1 MGALTP
7 EPLKGAIRG
16 HLKRPLRGL
25 SLGWCPDPRAPC
37 GRPGLRPGRPRSG
50 AAPCAAVLWYVRA
63 VVLISGL
70 FLAPGANAQERLFP
84 DNAGLVNVKTH
95 YGAKGDGKSDDWA
108 AIQRAIDENKRKW
121 RVLYFPNGTYL
132 VRKKLTY
139 GRDLEQAKQLVLQGQ
154 SREGTVLR
162 LADNAPDFEDPGNK
176 CFLLTMFEGRATGM
190 AFHNSI
196 RDMTF
201 DVGTGNPGAVGVQWM
216 NNNTGC
222 MRNVT
227 IRSSDPEGKGAVG
240 LDLTRTE
247 PGPGLIKNAL
257 IEGFDF
263 AIDALPGPFSMTFE
277 NLTLRNQR
285 VAGIRNKWHT
295 LVIRRLESVNKAPA
309 ILTTDRGGMIT
320 LLESN
325 LTGGAGE
332 AAIVNK
338 GMLLLRDVKQSGY
351 GKLVKNDGI
360 PDLDGQAVEE
370 YVSHPPKAAHSA
382 FPSPRRTL
390 RLPIE
395 ETPDVPWDP
404 PDKWVVVDPAALKAQ
419 DDDTATLQAAFDQAA
434 KEGKTTVCI
443 PGGIKEGLIRFG
455 GTIRVTGP
463 VRRII
468 GTDTTLT
475 VTEPFRTSGKPMFRI
490 EDVASD
496 VVVIERFTAVEWAK
510 GNKFAWVEHATPKT
524 LVMRDIGSMSRGAL
538 PYVAA
543 PNAGKLFVENSCS
556 ALWRIR
562 KGQKAWMRQ
571 INPETN
577 DIGITNEG
585 GDLWILGLKTENG
598 GATVIKTADGG
609 RTELL
614 GGQNYSSWPPI
625 RPKQPMFVV
634 ENASACFS
642 IGGLSFVKD
651 RGFDIVIRETRGG
664 ESRDLSVRDADAGGR
679 GHAGAFPL
687 ITAFEGK

>member
-1 MGALTP
+1 MMLARSPFALLAFATFAAGAT
-7 EPLKGAIRG
+7 E
-16 HLKRPLRGL
+16 
-25 SLGWCPDPRAPC
+25 
-37 GRPGLRPGRPRSG
+37 
-50 AAPCAAVLWYVRA
+50 
-63 VVLISGL
+63 
-70 FLAPGANAQERLFP
+70 ERLFP
-84 DNAGLVNVKTH
+84 DSAGVVNMKTH
-95 YGAKGDGKSDDWA
+95 YGAKGDGKTDDWA
-108 AIQRAIDENKRKW
+108 ALQKALDENKRKW

-132 VRKKLTY
+132 VTKKLTF

-162 LADNAPDFEDPGNK
+162 LADKALDFEDPGNK
-176 CFLLTMFEGRATGM
+176 NYLLTMFEGRATGM

-201 DVGTGNPGAVGVQWM
+201 DVGAGNPGAVGVQWM

-222 MRNVT
+222 LRNVT
-227 IRSSDPEGKGAVG
+227 IRSSDPEGRGAVA

-247 PGPGLIKNAL
+247 PGPGLIKDVL
-257 IEGFDF
+257 LEGFDYG
-263 AIDALPGPFSMTFE
+263 IDALPGPFSMTFE
-277 NLTLRNQR
+277 NITLKNQR
-285 VAGIRNKWHT
+285 IAGIRNKWHT
-295 LVIRRLESVNKAPA
+295 LVIRRLESTNKVPA
-309 ILTTDRGGMIT
+309 IVTTDRGGMIT
-320 LLESN
+320 LLDSS
-325 LTGGAGE
+325 LGGGSGE
-332 AAIVNK
+332 AAIVNQ

-351 GKLVKNDGI
+351 GKLVKSTGS
-360 PDLDGQAVEE
+360 PDVEGEAVEE
-370 YVSHPPKAAHSA
+370 YVSHPAKSAHSA

-395 ETPDVPWDP
+395 ETPEVPWDP
-404 PDKWVVVDPAALKAQ
+404 PDRWVVVDPAALKAK
-419 DDDTATLQAAFDQAA
+419 DDDTQAIQAAFDTAA
-434 KEGKTTVCI
+434 REGKTTVCI
-443 PGGIKEGLIRFG
+443 PGGLKEGSIRVG
-455 GTIRVTGP
+455 DTVRVTGS
-463 VRRII
+463 VRRVI
-468 GTDTTLT
+468 GMDTTLC
-475 VTEPFRTSGKPMFRI
+475 VTAAFRTSGKPMFRI
-490 EDVASD
+490 EDVTSD
-496 VVVIERFTAVEWAK
+496 VVVVERFTVVEWAK

-524 LVMRDIGSMSRGAL
+524 LVMRDIGSMSRDAR

-543 PNAGKLFVENSCS
+543 ASAGKLFVEDSCS
-556 ALWRIR
+556 APWHIR

-598 GATVIKTADGG
+598 GATVIRTTDGG

-625 RPKQPMFVV
+625 KPKQPMFVV

-664 ESRDLSVRDADAGGR
+664 ETRDLTVKDADAGGR

-687 ITAFEGK
+687 VTAFEGK

>member
-1 MGALTP
+1 MRLARSPFALFVLAAFGT
-7 EPLKGAIRG
+7 
-16 HLKRPLRGL
+16 
-25 SLGWCPDPRAPC
+25 
-37 GRPGLRPGRPRSG
+37 G
-50 AAPCAAVLWYVRA
+50 AAE
-63 VVLISGL
+63 
-70 FLAPGANAQERLFP
+70 ERLFP
-84 DNAGLVNVKTH
+84 DDAGVVNVKTQ
-95 YGAKGDGKSDDWA
+95 YGARGDGKTDDWA
-108 AIQRAIDENKRKW
+108 ALQKAIDENKRKW
-121 RVLYFPNGTYL
+121 RVLCFPNGTYL
-132 VRKKLTY
+132 VKKKLTF
-139 GRDLEQAKQLVLQGQ
+139 GSDKEQAKQLVLQGE
-154 SREGTVLR
+154 SREGTIIR
-162 LADNAPDFEDPGNK
+162 LADKAPDFEDPGNK
-176 CFLLTMFEGRATGM
+176 NYLLTMFEGRATGM

-196 RDMTF
+196 HDMTF
-201 DVGTGNPGAVGVQWM
+201 DVGAGNPGAVGVQWM

-247 PGPGLIKNAL
+247 PGPGLIKNVL

-263 AIDALPGPFSMTFE
+263 GIDALPGPFSMTFE
-277 NLTLRNQR
+277 HITLKGQR

-295 LVIRRLESVNKAPA
+295 LTIRRLESTNKVPA
-309 ILTTDRGGMIT
+309 ILTTDRGGMVT
-320 LLESN
+320 LIESN
-325 LTGGAGE
+325 LAGGAGE

-338 GMLLLRDVKQSGY
+338 GMLLLRDEKQSGY

-360 PDLDGQAVEE
+360 PDVEGQAVEE
-370 YVSHPPKAAHSA
+370 YISHPPKSAHSA
-382 FPSPRRTL
+382 FPSARRTL
-390 RLPIE
+390 RLPVE
-395 ETPDVPWDP
+395 ETPEAPWDP
-404 PDKWVVVDPAALKAQ
+404 PDRWVVVSPHELKTK
-419 DDDTATLQAAFDQAA
+419 DDDTATIQAAFDQAA

-455 GTIRVTGP
+455 DTIRVHGS
-463 VRRII
+463 VLRVI
-468 GTDTTLT
+468 GMDTTLC
-475 VTEPFRTSGKPMFRI
+475 VTAAFRTSGKPMLRI
-490 EDVASD
+490 EDVAGD
-496 VVVIERFTAVEWAK
+496 VVVVERFTVVEWAK

-524 LVMRDIGSMSRGAL
+524 LVMRDIGSMSGDAL
-538 PYVAA
+538 PYVATA
-543 PNAGKLFVENSCS
+543 NAGKLFVENSCS

-577 DIGITNEG
+577 GIGITNEG

-598 GATVIKTADGG
+598 SATVIKTTEGG

-651 RGFDIVIRETRGG
+651 RGFDIVLRETRDGG
-664 ESRDLSVRDADAGGR
+664 TRNLSVLDADSGGR

-687 ITAFEGK
+687 ITAFDDARK

>member
-1 MGALTP
+1 MTGAL
-7 EPLKGAIRG
+7 
-16 HLKRPLRGL
+16 
-25 SLGWCPDPRAPC
+25 
-37 GRPGLRPGRPRSG
+37 
-50 AAPCAAVLWYVRA
+50 
-63 VVLISGL
+63 
-70 FLAPGANAQERLFP
+70 LALATLVAGTAEERLFP
-84 DNAGLVNVKTH
+84 DAAGVVNVKTQF
-95 YGAKGDGKSDDWA
+95 GAKGDGKADDWA
-108 AIQRAIDENKRKW
+108 AIQKAIDENKRKW
-121 RVLYFPNGTYL
+121 RVLYFPSGTYL
-132 VRKKLTY
+132 AKKKLTY
-139 GRDLEQAKQLVLQGQ
+139 GKDPEQAKQLVLQGQ
-154 SREGTVLR
+154 SREGTIIR
-162 LADNAPDFEDPGNK
+162 LADSAPDFDDPGNK
-176 CFLLTMFEGRATGM
+176 NFLLTMFGGRATGM

-196 RDMTF
+196 HDMTF
-201 DVGTGNPGAVGVQWM
+201 DVGVGNPGAVGVQWM

-247 PGPGLIKNAL
+247 PGPGLIKDVL

-263 AIDALPGPFSMTFE
+263 GIDALPGPFSMTFE
-277 NLTLRNQR
+277 NITLKGQR
-285 VAGIRNKWHT
+285 IAGIRNKWHT
-295 LVIRRLESVNKAPA
+295 LTIRRLESSNKVPA

-320 LLESN
+320 LLESS

-351 GKLVKNDGI
+351 GKLVRNDGI
-360 PDLDGQAVEE
+360 PDVEGQSVDE
-370 YVSHPPKAAHSA
+370 YVSHPPAKSHSA

-390 RLPIE
+390 RLPVE

-404 PDKWVVVDPAALKAQ
+404 PDKWVVVDPAALKAK
-419 DDDTATLQAAFDQAA
+419 DDDTATVQAAFDAAA

-455 GTIRVTGP
+455 DTVRVHGS

-468 GTDTTLT
+468 GMDTTLC
-475 VTEPFRTSGKPMFRI
+475 VTPAFRTSGKPMFRI
-490 EDVASD
+490 EDVTGD
-496 VVVIERFTAVEWAK
+496 VVVIERFTVVEWAK

-524 LVMRDIGSMSRGAL
+524 LVMRDIGSMSGDAL
-538 PYVAA
+538 SYVAA
-543 PNAGKLFVENSCS
+543 PNAGKLFVEDSCS

-577 DIGITNEG
+577 GIGITNEG
-585 GDLWILGLKTENG
+585 SDLWILGLKTENG
-598 GATVIKTADGG
+598 GATVIKTTDGG

-625 RPKQPMFVV
+625 KPKQPMFVV

-642 IGGLSFVKD
+642 LGGLSFAKD
-651 RGFDIVIRETRGG
+651 HGFDIVIRETRGG
-664 ESRDLSVRDADAGGR
+664 ETRNLSVKDADAGGR

-687 ITAFEGK
+687 ITAYEGK